1 MACMKSLIPSASQ
14 SWSASR
20 AVPNRVNCSL
30 STRKWCC
37 MAMTLPSPIVKKTV
51 IGDRASLLTTLS
63 HPQVLPSKVDDATKM
78 IQLHERTQLALRKAS
93 DPTSTMKLIDIIQ
106 RLGIGYHFEEDVNG
120 LLETFSELNFKEDL
134 FTTALGFRLLRHNG
148 YQISPNVFQKF
159 TDHNGKFK
167 ESLSKDING
176 MLSLHEASYLG
187 SHGEDI
193 LSNAMEFTETRLKQ
207 SIPIMAPEFGSQ
219 VLQALEL
226 PRHFRMERLEA
237 RRFIEEYSGE
247 SDQSSCLLELAKLDY
262 NKVQSLHQA
271 ELTEITRWLK
281 QLGLVDKLSFGRDR
295 PLECYLWTVGLL
307 PEPKY
312 SDCRIELAKT
322 IAILLV
328 IDDIFDT
335 YGTLDGLVLFTDAI
349 QRWDLSAMEQ
359 LPQYMKVCYMAL
371 FNTTNEI
378 GYKVLKDHGWNVI
391 PHLKRTWIDMIEAFL
406 VEAKWCNNGYV
417 PNLEEYL
424 ENGVTTAGSYMALVH
439 LFFLIGQGV
448 TEETVGMMDPYPK
461 LFSYSGRILR
471 LWDDLGTATDEQ
483 ERGDVASS
491 IDCFM
496 REKNLSSEEEGRKQ
510 VKRLIGGLWKEL
522 NGKLMDPKALPLP
535 LIKTSFHMSRTA
547 QVIYQHGDNNKFPS
561 VDDCVESLFFTSIR
575 F

>member
-1 MACMKSLIPSASQ
+1 
-14 SWSASR
+14 
-20 AVPNRVNCSL
+20 
-30 STRKWCC
+30 
-37 MAMTLPSPIVKKTV
+37 
-51 IGDRASLLTTLS
+51 
-63 HPQVLPSKVDDATKM
+63 VLPSKVDDATKM

-176 MLSLHEASYLG
+176 
-187 SHGEDI
+187 I
-193 LSNAMEFTETRLKQ
+193 
-207 SIPIMAPEFGSQ
+207 Q

-271 ELTEITRWLK
+271 ELTEITRWWK